1 MRDVLRLVR
10 QILRDQEDGSDYDE
24 LYFGMQDVEIL
35 LADNLRAMR
44 ADMTERMRS
53 VRGSGRKTK
62 SASKKSTPRKQSKKQ
77 KLLTSM
83 TAKKWKTY
91 SKGSGRKTY
100 VQIRSQVSRSKAY
113 KSKAKKL

>member
-1 MRDVLRLVR
+1 MN
-10 QILRDQEDGSDYDE
+10 ED
-24 LYFGMQDVEIL
+24 YFKGYKDGYREGL
-35 LADNLRAMR
+35 
-44 ADMTERMRS
+44 TEKLEKISEWMPVVSESEFRS
-53 VRGSGRKTK
+53 KGGLPKKKPSNRK
-62 SASKKSTPRKQSKKQ
+62 RNQSKKQ

-100 VQIRSQVSRSKAY
+100 VEIRSQVSRSKAY